1 MTDYEY
7 SAEEC
12 DFDEIDCDE
21 EGCWVQCGD
30 DWVPLSDVV
39 IDDEGDDDE
48 EIEEIEEQVDEIC
61 SKVKGYEDCPEELCG
76 DMCELLAEEELEG
89 VEEDLE
95 YMDEEE

>member
-21 EGCWVQCGD
+21 EECWVKCGD

-39 IDDEGDDDE
+39 TDDDDE
-48 EIEEIEEQVDEIC
+48 DEIC

-76 DMCELLAEEELEG
+76 AEEE
-89 VEEDLE
+89 LE

>member
-7 SAEEC
+7 SADEC

-39 IDDEGDDDE
+39 TDDEDE
-48 EIEEIEEQVDEIC
+48 EVEEMEKKADEIC
-61 SKVKGYEDCPEELCG
+61 RKVKSYEECPEEICG
-76 DMCELLAEEELEG
+76 DLCELLEEEGLEG

-95 YMDEEE
+95 YMDEEEE